1 MRLDKYLK
9 VSRIIK
15 RRTIAK
21 NVSDLGLI
29 KINGKIAKPANEV
42 NIDDLLELHLGERL
56 LIVKI
61 KSIEL
66 IQGKQKSQ
74 EMFEIIK
81 DEVIKMPLDS

>member
-29 KINGKIAKPANEV
+29 KINGKIAKPSNEV

>member
-29 KINGKIAKPANEV
+29 KINGKIAKPSNEV

-56 LIVKI
+56 LIVRI